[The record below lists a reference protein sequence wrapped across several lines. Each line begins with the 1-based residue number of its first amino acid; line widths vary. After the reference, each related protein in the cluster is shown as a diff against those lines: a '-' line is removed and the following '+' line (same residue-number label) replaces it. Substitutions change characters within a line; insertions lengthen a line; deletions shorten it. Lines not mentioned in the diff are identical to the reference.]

1 MEKTYADIKNESD
14 TGSNIAE
21 LAADYVET
29 YYKLTVVN
37 INQKIADISAVASF
51 SMVGAIIC
59 CFVGLLL
66 SIAGS
71 LWLGVLLGS
80 TALGFVAMSV
90 FYIILFVFFYTT
102 RKKIFFPF
110 IKNLVIKSIYE

>member
-1 MEKTYADIKNESD
+1 MEKTYNNIKSEADAD
-14 TGSNIAE
+14 PNIAE

-37 INQKIADISAVASF
+37 INQKVADISAMASF
-51 SMVGAIIC
+51 SMVGAIIG

-71 LWLGVLLGS
+71 LWLGSLLGS
-80 TALGFVAMSV
+80 TALGFVAMAV
-90 FYIILFVFFYTT
+90 FYLFVFIFFYAT

>member
-1 MEKTYADIKNESD
+1 MTSTSKIILGVVGAAAVGVAIGMLLAPEKGADIKNEPD
-14 TGSNIAE
+14 PNPNIAE

-51 SMVGAIIC
+51 SMIGAIIG

-71 LWLGVLLGS
+71 LWLGSLLGS
-80 TALGFVAMSV
+80 TALGFLAMA
-90 FYIILFVFFYTT
+90 
-102 RKKIFFPF
+102 
-110 IKNLVIKSIYE
+110 

>member
-1 MEKTYADIKNESD
+1 MEKIVTDIKNETD
-14 TGSNIAE
+14 AGPNIAE
-21 LAADYVET
+21 LAADYAET

-51 SMVGAIIC
+51 SMMGAIIG

-66 SIAGS
+66 SVAGS
-71 LWLGVLLGS
+71 LWLGSLLGS
-80 TALGFVAMSV
+80 TALGFLAMGIFYMIV
-90 FYIILFVFFYTT
+90 FIFFYAT

-110 IKNLVIKSIYE
+110 IKNLVVKSIYE

>member
-1 MEKTYADIKNESD
+1 MEKTYSDINGTQADP
-14 TGSNIAE
+14 NIAE

-51 SMVGAIIC
+51 SMVGAIIVS
-59 CFVGLLL
+59 FIALLF

-71 LWLGVLLGS
+71 LGLGILLGS
-80 TALGFVAMSV
+80 TALGFLAMGFV
-90 FYIILFVFFYTT
+90 YLLLFVFFYTT

>member
-1 MEKTYADIKNESD
+1 MEKTYTDIKND
-14 TGSNIAE
+14 PDPNPNIAE

-51 SMVGAIIC
+51 SMVGAIIG

-71 LWLGVLLGS
+71 LWLGSLLGS
-80 TALGFVAMSV
+80 TALGFVAMAVVYVIV
-90 FYIILFVFFYTT
+90 FIFFYAT

>member
-1 MEKTYADIKNESD
+1 MEKIYSD
-14 TGSNIAE
+14 SKDDTGPGSNIAE

-51 SMVGAIIC
+51 SMAGAIIC
-59 CFVGLLL
+59 CFAGLLL

-71 LWLGVLLGS
+71 LWLGTLLGS
-80 TALGFVAMSV
+80 TALGFVAMGV
-90 FYIILFVFFYTT
+90 FYIIVFIFFYTT

>member
-1 MEKTYADIKNESD
+1 MEKKYSDIKNETD
-14 TGSNIAE
+14 NDPNIAE
-21 LAADYVET
+21 LAADYAET

-71 LWLGVLLGS
+71 LWLGTLLGS
-80 TALGFVAMSV
+80 TALGFLTMGAFFLVV
-90 FYIILFVFFYTT
+90 FIFFYVT

-110 IKNLVIKSIYE
+110 IKNLIIKSIYE